1 MIFSGKYQWNDW
13 GGYMASFTEQI
24 CSNEYAKI
32 AKQNYLIDIKQELP
46 NDIGPWKC
54 TCHFGGV
61 GENMTNAHLVPP
73 TKTMKCKSALGSES
87 EMIREEEREC
97 FNDKCGA
104 VFCSAKNGTIQW
116 NEWDCFNV
124 SLKERICAK
133 DKARVVGQERI
144 RHNFPSADG
153 WNCTCLFGEM
163 WSDMTNAHF
172 VPQAVTPAD
181 CECASIRHGVGMAS
195 LVVGLIISFFV
206 TIPFQ
211 HIGSA

>member
-24 CSNEYAKI
+24 CSKEYEKI
-32 AKQNYLIDIKQELP
+32 AKQKYFIDIKQELP

-104 VFCSAKNGTIQW
+104 VFCSAKNALK
-116 NEWDCFNV
+116 NE
-124 SLKERICAK
+124 
-133 DKARVVGQERI
+133 
-144 RHNFPSADG
+144 
-153 WNCTCLFGEM
+153 
-163 WSDMTNAHF
+163 F
-172 VPQAVTPAD
+172 VPKIRPVLLAKNVAVTICRDTLTGIVRAFLAK
-181 CECASIRHGVGMAS
+181 CGA
-195 LVVGLIISFFV
+195 
-206 TIPFQ
+206 T
-211 HIGSA
+211 

>member
-24 CSNEYAKI
+24 CSKEYEKI
-32 AKQNYLIDIKQELP
+32 AKQKYLMDIKQELP
-46 NDIGPWKC
+46 NDI
-54 TCHFGGV
+54 
-61 GENMTNAHLVPP
+61 A
-73 TKTMKCKSALGSES
+73 MKCKSALGSES

-133 DKARVVGQERI
+133 DKARVVGQERG
-144 RHNFPSADG
+144 RHNLKRYVD

-163 WSDMTNAHF
+163 WSDMTNAYF

-181 CECASIRHGVGMAS
+181 CECASIRHGVGMAL
-195 LVVGLIISFFV
+195 LVVGLIIGLLSLFRSN
-206 TIPFQ
+206 ILGQLNPN
-211 HIGSA
+211 